1 MTGRRA
7 SRHTSHTRIF
17 YFHPSL
23 ARNKCYQGKVSFGQT
38 SIEAPKVRDGNLAIP
53 LSAWPKISST
63 SIVTGRLGAYSGND
77 IFCRFVKKSLLRIVE
92 ADSILPE
99 RLVTIW
105 VTSSGSAMPSA
116 KSTRFS
122 GFKVSI
128 PSASSSFSNVLITKG
143 TSQTQEI
150 PGTRARFL
158 PGRLFTKAS
167 KVWYVCRVSGSVDCK
182 YAWKTMSSKYR
193 RRFWRPSEA
202 ISGNVCLRIRIKQT
216 FLGKRSLLTF
226 IFDLFRTNAG
236 LLDRVT

>member
-1 MTGRRA
+1 M
-7 SRHTSHTRIF
+7 S
-17 YFHPSL
+17 PD
-23 ARNKCYQGKVSFGQT
+23 QT
-38 SIEAPKVRDGNLAIP
+38 SIEAPKVRDGNLATP
-53 LSAWPKISST
+53 LSACTKNSST
-63 SIVTGRLGAYSGND
+63 STATGQLGAYSGND

-99 RLVTIW
+99 RLVTTC

-122 GFKVSI
+122 GFKVST

-167 KVWYVCRVSGSVDCK
+167 KVWYWYVCRVSGSVDCK

-193 RRFWRPSEA
+193 RRFWRPSDA
-202 ISGNVCLRIRIKQT
+202 ISEKPV
-216 FLGKRSLLTF
+216 
-226 IFDLFRTNAG
+226 
-236 LLDRVT
+236 